1 MCECREAHGWA
12 RAAKLRG
19 ACDVQEYR
27 LERIYQTRR
36 CRGAHGCARAAA
48 PRSARGLADST
59 SLCCGQRAVP
69 TAPRKISGLNPR
81 RPPVLGGTVELSFN
95 NLRDTAQGLRIGR
108 LNGVWLNEAAH
119 EVWVDGERVEPP
131 LSAAQ
136 LTLLALLYHSAGRV
150 ISRAQIVA
158 AVWPDSNPA
167 GVGEEAVDG
176 LIKRLR
182 TRLRA
187 TQPEREYLEVL
198 RGHGLRLV
206 QPDP

>member
-1 MCECREAHGWA
+1 
-12 RAAKLRG
+12 
-19 ACDVQEYR
+19 
-27 LERIYQTRR
+27 
-36 CRGAHGCARAAA
+36 
-48 PRSARGLADST
+48 
-59 SLCCGQRAVP
+59 
-69 TAPRKISGLNPR
+69 
-81 RPPVLGGTVELSFN
+81 VLGGTVELSFN